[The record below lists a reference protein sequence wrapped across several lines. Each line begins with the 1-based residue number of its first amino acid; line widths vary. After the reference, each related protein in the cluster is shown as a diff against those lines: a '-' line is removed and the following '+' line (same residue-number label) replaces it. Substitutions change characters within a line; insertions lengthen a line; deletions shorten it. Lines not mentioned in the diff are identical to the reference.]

1 MDLYPTGKELHP
13 TTKSARPSEILRSQ
27 CAVIRQQDELIELL
41 KSALA
46 ATGMSAVP
54 TYAPWLDS
62 LTSQERALVGVL
74 YACYP
79 QVARREQIL
88 ELLPGYDHVKERQL
102 QIVDAVVHKIRRK
115 LGAETILTERG
126 LGFRMGSVFY
136 DQLPKAKVQPRDERH
151 EPRSFA

>member
-1 MDLYPTGKELHP
+1 MELQL

-27 CAVIRQQDELIELL
+27 CEVIRQQDELIELL

-54 TYAPWLDS
+54 TYAPWLDG

-74 YACYP
+74 YARYP
-79 QVARREQIL
+79 GVARREQIL

-115 LGAETILTERG
+115 LGAETILTDRG
-126 LGFRMGSVFY
+126 RGFRMGAAFY
-136 DQLPKAKVQPRDERH
+136 EELPKAGVQARDDRA